1 MDSIINRE
9 HLAHVT
15 PELLKKL
22 RHIALI
28 ESIGASTRLA
38 GAKLSDK
45 EVEKLLSQLKPHK
58 DQ

>member
-9 HLAHVT
+9 YLAHVT

-22 RHIALI
+22 RYIALI